1 MSMDEDPIW
10 YGGISRHVSRSD
22 IAAFQKSMNLLHVAM
37 KQLEN
42 RIEVLERTMNGIL
55 HSDNPNGGSP

>member
-1 MSMDEDPIW
+1 MTMDEDPIW
-10 YGGISRHVSRSD
+10 YGGMSKHVSRSD
-22 IAAFQKSMNLLHVAM
+22 IVTFQKDMGLLHEAM

-55 HSDNPNGGSP
+55 HGDNPNRGPS